1 MAIEKEECRFIIL
14 THDSSVVR
22 DTETGHNY
30 HTNSSEEAGRLKTL
44 LDDLMTELD
53 SQKKI
58 LDLEGF

>member
-44 LDDLMTELD
+44 LDGLIEDIELEKLNGQD
-53 SQKKI
+53 Y
-58 LDLEGF
+58 